1 MNNNQMIYVD
11 PQLSQ
16 GEALRWAY
24 FFKELNNNWVITS
37 ENPENKNIDTY
48 ELLDNS
54 VVLTKYPELKQLL
67 TLDFDKSIS
76 FRKGMNS
83 DKWYDFHF

>member
-37 ENPENKNIDTY
+37 ENPENKNIDT
-48 ELLDNS
+48 
-54 VVLTKYPELKQLL
+54 
-67 TLDFDKSIS
+67 
-76 FRKGMNS
+76 MN
-83 DKWYDFHF
+83 F

>member
-24 FFKELNNNWVITS
+24 FFK
-37 ENPENKNIDTY
+37 
-48 ELLDNS
+48 S